1 MNEKPE
7 PIIIPQNSEYPKI
20 YRPKP
25 KKLCASHN
33 IFHSKKSHN
42 KKFALSPATNTNLNL
57 NKHKS
62 KNVNKT
68 KKKDKLDFDKISLEE
83 IERDFSKLKA
93 RSEIIEVE
101 NELLSLLRN
110 STKENSLEDEYKEI
124 IKIKRPKNPFLENIE

>member
-1 MNEKPE
+1 MNEKQE
-7 PIIIPQNSEYPKI
+7 PIIILQNSEYPKI

-25 KKLCASHN
+25 KKLCNSHN
-33 IFHSKKSHN
+33 IFHPKKTKK
-42 KKFALSPATNTNLNL
+42 KKFALSPAANTNLNL
-57 NKHKS
+57 NKY
-62 KNVNKT
+62 KNKNENKT
-68 KKKDKLDFDKISLEE
+68 KKSEKLDFDKISLEE
-83 IERDFSKLKA
+83 IERDFNKLKA

>member
-1 MNEKPE
+1 MNEKQE
-7 PIIIPQNSEYPKI
+7 PIIILQNSECPKI

-25 KKLCASHN
+25 KKLCNSHN
-33 IFHSKKSHN
+33 IFHPKKTKK

-57 NKHKS
+57 NKY
-62 KNVNKT
+62 KNKNENKT
-68 KKKDKLDFDKISLEE
+68 KKREKLDFDKISLEE
-83 IERDFSKLKA
+83 IERDFNKLKA